1 MDKKEQFST
10 TYPHISSNKKTCQ
23 KAGIIDE
30 KPAQCYT
37 IHKADGRFPLAGEV
51 MSMTTYEK
59 LALVLAFLQLLLAF
73 LALLK

>member
-1 MDKKEQFST
+1 MVG
-10 TYPHISSNKKTCQ
+10 
-23 KAGIIDE
+23 A
-30 KPAQCYT
+30 
-37 IHKADGRFPLAGEV
+37 PLVGEV